1 MRVET
6 RICKID
12 VADRGI
18 CEGDIEKYNK
28 EKMKDSY
35 KTYDVDCHNFD
46 NDEIYRLLGS
56 VTSDCKDDGKSFQV
70 CDRIEFIKKYLGG
83 SSYELLAEDN
93 LFLLY
98 GKKQFSVGTS
108 VVLVSSHI
116 DCVYTRCFCEE
127 QGDYYRGTFDN
138 SFTNAV
144 LLYAMKEEMLPEN
157 VVIAFTGDEEHDSA
171 GAIAVNLYLTK
182 KQNPIVFALVLDV
195 TNVGGDENHYFAVEN
210 DFGIDLLTA
219 HRIVEG
225 LASYTNL
232 YSYLH
237 NAEPDESWD
246 YSEYGIPC
254 MTLSATVAGNM
265 HSDEGVLVH
274 RNTFEVYCNALQ
286 KVLEVL
292 L

>member
-1 MRVET
+1 M
-6 RICKID
+6 CDSSKISE
-12 VADRGI
+12 V
-18 CEGDIEKYNK
+18 KYHK
-28 EKMKDSY
+28 
-35 KTYDVDCHNFD
+35 FD
-46 NDEIYRLLGS
+46 DHENYQLLSS

-70 CDRIEFIKKYLGG
+70 CDRIEVIKEYLKG
-83 SSYELLAEDN
+83 SCYELLADED

-98 GKKQFSVGTS
+98 GRGGLSAGNP

-116 DCVYTRCFCEE
+116 DCVYSHCFCEDL
-127 QGDYYRGTFDN
+127 GNNYRGTFDN

-144 LLYAMKEEMLPEN
+144 LLYAMKNELLPEN
-157 VVIAFTGDEEHDSA
+157 TVIAFTGDEEHDSA

-182 KQNPIVFALVLDV
+182 MHNPISFALVLDV
-195 TNVGGDENHYFAVEN
+195 TNAGWNENHYFAVEN

-219 HRIVEG
+219 HHLIES
-225 LASYTNL
+225 LAGFTNQYT
-232 YSYLH
+232 YLH

-254 MTLSATVAGNM
+254 MTLSASVGGNM

-274 RNTFEVYCNALQ
+274 RNTFGVYCSALQ
-286 KVLEVL
+286 KILEVL